1 MCYWY
6 LVHDTHIRVFTPCV
20 KYWSKYSRPS
30 APRNSAT
37 CALKSISLHTP
48 GIFMHCL
55 HSSCVYAIAI
65 WRKFHA
71 SLLWWFCAFQ
81 HAVYDTIYM
90 LIWISRAF
98 VVFGIASH
106 LACDRSSDKNRHVS
120 LDAWTAVWVPGRAR
134 RANNLL
140 DSGSTHL
147 SKNGSSGIAFDGRA
161 GIDLCGSWAPIRT
174 ARFAADEIAELLFA
188 VGAQ

>member
-81 HAVYDTIYM
+81 HAVYDTKYM
-90 LIWISRAF
+90 LVWVSRAF

-106 LACDRSSDKNRHVS
+106 LACVRSSVKNRHLS

-147 SKNGSSGIAFDGRA
+147 SKNGSSA
-161 GIDLCGSWAPIRT
+161 GLRLMAGLGSTSRK
-174 ARFAADEIAELLFA
+174 
-188 VGAQ
+188 